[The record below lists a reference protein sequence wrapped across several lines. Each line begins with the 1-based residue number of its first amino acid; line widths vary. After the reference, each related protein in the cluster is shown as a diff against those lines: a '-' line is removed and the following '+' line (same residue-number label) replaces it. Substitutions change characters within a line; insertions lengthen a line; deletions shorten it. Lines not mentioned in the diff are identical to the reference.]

1 MASEV
6 IINVTDNKKLID
18 YQTSD
23 VVIIIA
29 RAVYPLKNWVLA
41 LINAI
46 TSGSCILVKF
56 DV

>member
-6 IINVTDNKKLID
+6 NINVTDNKNLID

-29 RAVYPLKNWVLA
+29 RAVYLLKNWVLA